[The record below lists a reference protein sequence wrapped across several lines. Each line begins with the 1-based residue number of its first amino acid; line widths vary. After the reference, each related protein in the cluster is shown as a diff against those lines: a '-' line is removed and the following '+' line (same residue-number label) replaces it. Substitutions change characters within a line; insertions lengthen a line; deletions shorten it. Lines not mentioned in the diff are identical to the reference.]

1 MFKHLADDMNKDDMI
16 LWWSLWEHRTLNEI
30 MKTIQDMT
38 EEFNKE
44 TESLVKIQTE
54 IKLEMKIVRRQ
65 TKSKG

>member
-1 MFKHLADDMNKDDMI
+1 
-16 LWWSLWEHRTLNEI
+16 
-30 MKTIQDMT
+30 MT

>member
-1 MFKHLADDMNKDDMI
+1 
-16 LWWSLWEHRTLNEI
+16 

>member
-1 MFKHLADDMNKDDMI
+1 MFKHLTDDMNKDDMI

-30 MKTIQDMT
+30 MKMIQDMT

-54 IKLEMKIVRRQ
+54 IKLEMKIVGRQ